1 MSKKKLAALAVIGFV
16 AGCNV
21 PADVNIHMDIKQ
33 HGDIS
38 LITYQEFADKET
50 YPDSKNPI
58 NEEKVIYP
66 IEYNYLISYGYNDLK
81 GLDEEDQEESYEK
94 HLELYHLNRGM
105 VPADQ
110 PYILEIPITS
120 DTEFSS
126 IPKMNFKG
134 ELNIYRCTNLYGY
147 PSTKFD
153 PETVSNSD
161 PELLDDGTVKYSLFI
176 AMNDIAANYMLSGLD
191 DLCISA
197 DDSHTAKVK
206 GDWPNELGSSDGG
219 SYKTYNLTS
228 NEIVIPKNVMADL
241 LDYWSVPYD

>member
-58 NEEKVIYP
+58 TEEKVNYS
-66 IEYNYLISYGYNDLK
+66 IEYNDLIAAGHTAIYDSEQTQVD
-81 GLDEEDQEESYEK
+81 SFEK
-94 HLELYHLNRGM
+94 HLELFHLNGGM

-161 PELLDDGTVKYSLFI
+161 PELLDDGTVKYSLFV

-206 GDWPNELGSSDGG
+206 GDWLNELGSSDGG